1 MGKSKNRL
9 IYRGDNKKFLSF
21 SRIEAIKQT
30 IEMLKNNDK
39 NAYEII
45 TLFGLSAE
53 ELLENGGT
61 YELIKGLENVLK

>member
-9 IYRGDNKKFLSF
+9 IYRGDNKEFLSF
-21 SRIEAIKQT
+21 SRIEAIKRT

-39 NAYEII
+39 CVYEII

-53 ELLENGGT
+53 ELLENGAN